1 MFKKIL
7 LFFSFFIISCSPVED
22 SSLIIKNGYRFQSET
37 IFSGTSLFNHT
48 DEISKIT
55 NEYIAH
61 YENGVL
67 IKIDNKN
74 GEDLPS
80 HFIRYDEQ
88 SKVTNTPHSK
98 PRAKLF
104 HRKIL
109 SDIPFSGT
117 VSLPSSPPI
126 QLTYNDGIIKKING
140 NEIKDIDSNILFQKN
155 INDFFSDNPITVDIN
170 LLDFDNEGKAYI
182 LDVSSNIIYTGKVE
196 EKFKHKDYD
205 SFNTFH
211 DTFNSFKS
219 FVNTDPD
226 NILVYSAS
234 YENGILLYEIFHFSD
249 TISLKEDI
257 VPKNYTGH
265 LNVTFSQYEEG
276 YILTHNGRDDYYE
289 GQIEKLNGGSSFV
302 DYDTKKVGKWMLR
315 ESSKYGRIFGE
326 KIRYTGVDEWGY
338 SSNKVTTMFVSYGK
352 WKPNHKEIF
361 HVYEGKLLK
370 GKKHGTWVIKIDNKT
385 IVEKYVFG
393 EKIK

>member
-1 MFKKIL
+1 MDKKIFL
-7 LFFSFFIISCSPVED
+7 VFSFIVISCSVVDDSPVED
-22 SSLIIKNGYRFQSET
+22 SSLIIKDGYRFQSEN
-37 IFSGTSLFNHT
+37 IFSGTSLIYHT

-61 YENGVL
+61 YENGIL
-67 IKIDNKN
+67 MKIDNN
-74 GEDLPS
+74 GEDLPY
-80 HFIRYDEQ
+80 HFIRYNAWD
-88 SKVTNTPHSK
+88 KN
-98 PRAKLF
+98 KLARLY
-104 HRKIL
+104 HRQVL

-126 QLTYNDGIIKKING
+126 QLTYNDGIMKKING
-140 NEIKDIDSNILFQKN
+140 SEIKDIDSNILFQKN
-155 INDFFSDNPITVDIN
+155 INDFFIDNPITVDMN

-196 EKFKHKDYD
+196 EKFKHKDYN

-226 NILVYSAS
+226 NVLVYSAS

-265 LNVTFSQYEEG
+265 LNVTFSQSEDG

-289 GQIEKLNGGSSFV
+289 GQIEKLNGRSSFV

-315 ESSKYGRIFGE
+315 ESSKHGRIFGE

-338 SSNKVTTMFVSYGK
+338 PSNKVTTMFVSYGK
-352 WKPNHKEIF
+352 WKPNNKVIF
-361 HVYEGKLLK
+361 HVYEGNLLK

-385 IVEKYVFG
+385 IVEKYIFG